1 MSFFSSA
8 ARRLVPFCSAFIQ
21 IVQVFLRISAVFLP
35 SNCNFPMQSVF
46 AKSCIFRRT
55 QCKSPHF
62 LHVQKMLPARI
73 VYLHSC
79 PPDGCD
85 LFHEICIF
93 SGRWG
98 NAIIHPS
105 TTGKSLSN
113 QCCVYSPCSPHGF
126 LFFSFLKWK
135 HMAGA
140 VQSCGLDV
148 VCFSFVLRYFLQIL
162 AFLLVILFTSS
173 FYRWHSLIGLLQ

>member
-21 IVQVFLRISAVFLP
+21 IVQVFCEFPLFFCRPIAIFPCSLHLRNPAF
-35 SNCNFPMQSVF
+35 SVEHN
-46 AKSCIFRRT
+46 ASP
-55 QCKSPHF
+55 PHF
-62 LHVQKMLPARI
+62 LHVEKILPARI
-73 VYLHSC
+73 VCLHSC

-135 HMAGA
+135 HMARA

-148 VCFSFVLRYFLQIL
+148 MCFSFAFLYIL
-162 AFLLVILFTSS
+162 AFFLLYLFISS
-173 FYRWHSLIGLLQ
+173 FLHWHSFVSLIQ